1 MRQLWLRAAGPHEG
15 KAGLHM
21 VTAGT
26 PAGIG
31 RACQRVVRRA
41 TRGSN
46 ETRELELS
54 SERQRQKT
62 REEGCWADS
71 EEAASSSEDNHE
83 GHSRG
88 PGGFMTDS
96 RTKGIQLSA

>member
-1 MRQLWLRAAGPHEG
+1 MKQGSWSSVARDRGRKRERRAAG
-15 KAGLHM
+15 L
-21 VTAGT
+21 T
-26 PAGIG
+26 
-31 RACQRVVRRA
+31 
-41 TRGSN
+41 
-46 ETRELELS
+46 
-54 SERQRQKT
+54 
-62 REEGCWADS
+62 S